1 MKRYAIF
8 LVSAVLCTSL
18 ITGKIVRAYA
28 QQEEVRVEES
38 EQEDHVKQEDHT
50 EQEDKIEQKDNI
62 EQEDHTEQA
71 DNAEQEDSAGNE
83 KDTEASNNPS
93 ETLGGDE
100 QKTSVSEP
108 EDSDEESSKDSTEQE
123 PSGGSDGSDAS
134 KPEQSDGTEEEE
146 EELQTDTGKDG
157 ESKIPEESQAQAE
170 TKVPGESK
178 GNPDVA
184 AAMEAAHTAL
194 FDHIDY
200 IAGLLDI
207 SDDYTLIEGED
218 NFSEALAVYAIKH
231 NQNRNYPYEVEITG
245 EADFDELQSI
255 YWSLNR
261 ISGAKN
267 EEESII
273 RVARLSGEDVHSMS
287 GSEKKVFKTL
297 ISNENRDKVNALL
310 LDR

>member
-18 ITGKIVRAYA
+18 ITGKIVQAYA

-108 EDSDEESSKDSTEQE
+108 EESDGESSKDSAEQE
-123 PSGGSDGSDAS
+123 TSYGSDGSDAS
-134 KPEQSDGTEEEE
+134 KPEQSDGREE

-157 ESKIPEESQAQAE
+157 EGKIPEESQAQAE

>member
-108 EDSDEESSKDSTEQE
+108 EESDEESSKDSTEQE

-146 EELQTDTGKDG
+146 LQTDTGKDG
-157 ESKIPEESQAQAE
+157 ESKIPEESQAQTE

-218 NFSEALAVYAIKH
+218 NFSEALAVYAIRH
-231 NQNRNYPYEVEITG
+231 NQTRNYPYEVEITG

>member
-1 MKRYAIF
+1 MKRYPIF
-8 LVSAVLCTSL
+8 LVSAVLCASL
-18 ITGKIVRAYA
+18 ITGTIVQAYA
-28 QQEEVRVEES
+28 QQEEVRAEEL
-38 EQEDHVKQEDHT
+38 EQEDHVKQEENT

-83 KDTEASNNPS
+83 KGTEASNKPS

-108 EDSDEESSKDSTEQE
+108 EESDGETSKDSAEQE
-123 PSGGSDGSDAS
+123 PSGGYDGSDAS

-146 EELQTDTGKDG
+146 LQTDTGKDE
-157 ESKIPEESQAQAE
+157 ESKIPGESQVQAE
-170 TKVPGESK
+170 TKVSGKNE
-178 GNPDVA
+178 GNSDVA
-184 AAMEAAHTAL
+184 AAMEAAHAAL

-207 SDDYTLIEGED
+207 SDDYTLIDGED
-218 NFSEALAVYAIKH
+218 NFCEALAVYAIKH
-231 NQNRNYPYEVEITG
+231 NQTREYPYEVEITG

-267 EEESII
+267 EEESMI
-273 RVARLSGEDVHSMS
+273 RVARLSVENVHSMS
-287 GSEKKVFKTL
+287 GSEKKVLKTL

-310 LDR
+310 LD

>member
-8 LVSAVLCTSL
+8 LVSAVLCASL
-18 ITGKIVRAYA
+18 ITGKIVQAYA
-28 QQEEVRVEES
+28 QQEEVRAEEP

-83 KDTEASNNPS
+83 KDTEAPNNPS
-93 ETLGGDE
+93 ETLGSDE

-108 EDSDEESSKDSTEQE
+108 EDSDGESSKNSTEQE

-146 EELQTDTGKDG
+146 LQTDTGKDG
-157 ESKIPEESQAQAE
+157 ESKIPEESQAQTE

-231 NQNRNYPYEVEITG
+231 NQTRNYPYEVEITG
-245 EADFDELQSI
+245 ETDFDELQSI

-297 ISNENRDKVNALL
+297 ISKENRDKVNALFL
-310 LDR
+310 E

>member
-8 LVSAVLCTSL
+8 FVSAVLCASL
-18 ITGKIVRAYA
+18 ITGKIVQVYA
-28 QQEEVRVEES
+28 QQEEVRAEEP
-38 EQEDHVKQEDHT
+38 EQEDHVKQEADT
-50 EQEDKIEQKDNI
+50 EQEDNIEQKDNI

-71 DNAEQEDSAGNE
+71 GNTEQEDSAGNE

-93 ETLGGDE
+93 ETVGGDE
-100 QKTSVSEP
+100 QKTSVSE
-108 EDSDEESSKDSTEQE
+108 SEESDGESSRDSAEQE

-146 EELQTDTGKDG
+146 LQTDTGKDG
-157 ESKIPEESQAQAE
+157 ESQIPGESQVQAE
-170 TKVPGESK
+170 TKVPGEK
-178 GNPDVA
+178 EGNPDVA

-194 FDHIDY
+194 FDQIDY

-231 NQNRNYPYEVEITG
+231 NQTRNYPYEVKITG

-310 LDR
+310 LD

>member
-8 LVSAVLCTSL
+8 LVSAVLCASL
-18 ITGKIVRAYA
+18 ITGKIVQAYA
-28 QQEEVRVEES
+28 QQEEVRAEEP

-50 EQEDKIEQKDNI
+50 EQEDKI

-83 KDTEASNNPS
+83 KDTEAPNNPS
-93 ETLGGDE
+93 ETLGSDE

-108 EDSDEESSKDSTEQE
+108 EESDGESSKDSAEQE
-123 PSGGSDGSDAS
+123 TSGGSDGSDAS
-134 KPEQSDGTEEEE
+134 IPEQSDGTEE
-146 EELQTDTGKDG
+146 EELQTDTGKDE
-157 ESKIPEESQAQAE
+157 ESKIPGESQVQAE
-170 TKVPGESK
+170 TKVPGKNE

-218 NFSEALAVYAIKH
+218 NFCEALAVYAIKH
-231 NQNRNYPYEVEITG
+231 NQTRKFPYEVEITG

-261 ISGAKN
+261 ISGAQN
-267 EEESII
+267 EEESMI
-273 RVARLSGEDVHSMS
+273 RVTRLSGEDVHSMS

-297 ISNENRDKVNALL
+297 ISKENRDKVNALFL
-310 LDR
+310 E

>member
-8 LVSAVLCTSL
+8 LVSAVLCASL
-18 ITGKIVRAYA
+18 ITGKIVQAYA
-28 QQEEVRVEES
+28 QQEEVRAEEP

-50 EQEDKIEQKDNI
+50 EQEDKI

-83 KDTEASNNPS
+83 KDTEAPNNPS
-93 ETLGGDE
+93 ETLGSDE

-108 EDSDEESSKDSTEQE
+108 EESDGESSKDSAEQK

-134 KPEQSDGTEEEE
+134 IPEQSDGTEE
-146 EELQTDTGKDG
+146 EELQTDTGKDE
-157 ESKIPEESQAQAE
+157 ESKIPGESQVQAE
-170 TKVPGESK
+170 TKVPGKNE

-184 AAMEAAHTAL
+184 AAVEAAHTAL

-218 NFSEALAVYAIKH
+218 NFCEALAVYAIKH
-231 NQNRNYPYEVEITG
+231 NQTRKFPYEVEITG

-261 ISGAKN
+261 ISGAQN
-267 EEESII
+267 EEESMI
-273 RVARLSGEDVHSMS
+273 RVTRLSGEDVHSMS

-297 ISNENRDKVNALL
+297 ISKENRDKVNALFL
-310 LDR
+310 E

>member
-108 EDSDEESSKDSTEQE
+108 EDSDGEASKDSTEQE

-146 EELQTDTGKDG
+146 LQTDTGKDG
-157 ESKIPEESQAQAE
+157 ESKIPEESQAQTE

-231 NQNRNYPYEVEITG
+231 NQTRNYPYEVEITG

>member
-108 EDSDEESSKDSTEQE
+108 EESDGESSKDSAEQE
-123 PSGGSDGSDAS
+123 TSGGSDGSDAS
-134 KPEQSDGTEEEE
+134 KPEQSDGREE